1 MLPRVLLSLAVLSSF
16 LSPLAAA
23 INPLEFKRIASDVLK
38 LREISRVVHTSKDD
52 VRRVTIVAE
61 IREVNRGVHDTIGQ
75 TVVIDYTV
83 DLRRLDQAARDHARQ
98 QGNRPG
104 RQFLPEPEP
113 PTLDEQSEFWAHL
126 ARAGGR
132 LGNVNRHAGAVV
144 DMGNYDYHGAIYVP
158 VAGPYSWD
166 AP

>member
-1 MLPRVLLSLAVLSSF
+1 MFSRLLSCLAILALVF
-16 LSPLAAA
+16 SPLAAA
-23 INPLEFKRIASDVLK
+23 INPMEFTRLASDVMK
-38 LREISRVVHTSKDD
+38 LREISRIVHTSKDE

-61 IREVNRGVHDTIGQ
+61 IREVHRGVHDSVDR

-83 DLRRLDQAARDHARQ
+83 DLRQRAQAAQDHARQ

-113 PTLDEQSEFWAHL
+113 PTLDAQGEFWAHL

-144 DMGNYDYHGAIYVP
+144 DISNYAYRGAIYVP